1 MKSLWKRT
9 NEGRLHGG
17 KMKDIAFLDGV
28 LKKKEP
34 QKQKPKKK
42 EDMKIKPRQKPKTKK
57 KKKRTLI
64 GPKKRLKRWNLG
76 KLKKIIG

>member
-1 MKSLWKRT
+1 
-9 NEGRLHGG
+9 
-17 KMKDIAFLDGV
+17 MKDIAFLDGV
-28 LKKKEP
+28 LKEKEP

-42 EDMKIKPRQKPKTKK
+42 KRRHENKAKTKTKKRKK